1 MLQKPNL
8 LQTKRKKKKSIFS
21 RLFSGAVHIPA
32 RKTLQIADA
41 HTEICLEKWV
51 GERKYTNPDCTLEDV
66 AEDIGVSPL
75 QLAYYFRIVLGQ
87 SFQTWRKYLRIRD
100 AQVLIAQN
108 PEKSIASIGYSVG
121 ITDKSNFR
129 RQFLEVTGMTPM
141 EYRREMMGT
150 MK

>member
-8 LQTKRKKKKSIFS
+8 MRTKRKKYKSIFS
-21 RLFSGAVHIPA
+21 RLFSGTAHLPA

-41 HTEICLEKWV
+41 HTEIRLEKWV

-75 QLAYYFRIVLGQ
+75 QLAYYFRIVLRQ
-87 SFQTWRKYLRIRD
+87 SFQTWRKEKRIRD

-108 PEKSIASIGYSVG
+108 PEMSIAAIGYSVG

-129 RQFLEVTGMTPM
+129 RQFLEVTGLTPM
-141 EYRREMMGT
+141 EYRKEIMGIE
-150 MK
+150 K